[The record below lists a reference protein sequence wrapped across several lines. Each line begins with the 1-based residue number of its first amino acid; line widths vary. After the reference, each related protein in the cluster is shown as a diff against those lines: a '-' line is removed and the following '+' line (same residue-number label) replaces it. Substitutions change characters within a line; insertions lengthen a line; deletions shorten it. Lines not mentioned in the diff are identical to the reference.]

1 MENTTKMKIS
11 PKLIT
16 DFRDVYNN
24 YSFTNFGH
32 SENNRTLLLII
43 SFLYHSEKI
52 NRARFL
58 ALSKQIKENKM
69 DRRVNTFH
77 CTINDKWYTDERTL
91 NIYLDVFYNPNADTM
106 VSAVKGKILWHD
118 VDFKDILPILM
129 LHTGKNKNFTI
140 DWLFYEFIQPILE
153 KYEQSGHYFSVN
165 EWGIQQSLQMM
176 QTFGIDFT
184 KSNMKPFHQWK
195 DGNVSG
201 YCCEDCDGEYE
212 SYASNQYACY
222 VVSNNKK
229 TLREDFSIA
238 LNRFKDP
245 SYLKNPALIAK
256 NYIL

>member
-1 MENTTKMKIS
+1 MKIS
-11 PKLIT
+11 SKLIL
-16 DFRDVYNN
+16 DYRDYYNN
-24 YSFTNFGH
+24 HIPFGK
-32 SENNRTLLLII
+32 SENNKTLFLII
-43 SFLYHSEKI
+43 LFLYHNKVI
-52 NRARFL
+52 NRQRFL

-77 CTINDKWYTDERTL
+77 CTINDKWYNDETIL
-91 NIYLDVFYNPNADTM
+91 YIYLDVFSN
-106 VSAVKGKILWHD
+106 KKISKL
-118 VDFKDILPILM
+118 DIPFEEALPILQ
-129 LHTGKNKNFTI
+129 LHTGKNKNYTI
-140 DWLFYEFIQPILE
+140 DWFFYEFIQPIIE

-165 EWGIQQSLQMM
+165 EWGIEQSLQMM
-176 QTFGIDFT
+176 QTFGVDFN

-201 YCCEDCDGEYE
+201 YCCEDCDGDYE

-222 VVSNNKK
+222 VVNNNKK
-229 TLREDFSIA
+229 TLREDFSVA

>member
-1 MENTTKMKIS
+1 MKIS

-16 DFRDVYNN
+16 DYRDVYSN
-24 YSFTNFGH
+24 YIPFGK
-32 SENNRTLLLII
+32 SENNKTLLLII
-43 SFLYHSEKI
+43 SFLYHAEVI

-77 CTINDKWYTDERTL
+77 CTINDKWYNDERTL
-91 NIYLDVFYNPNADTM
+91 DIYLDVFNYPNKIVDAGKARRYNLSWND
-106 VSAVKGKILWHD
+106 I
-118 VDFKDILPILM
+118 DFKDFLPILM

-140 DWLFYEFIQPILE
+140 DWFFYEFIQPILE

-165 EWGIQQSLQMM
+165 ECGIEQSLQMM
-176 QTFGIDFT
+176 QTFGIYFT

-195 DGNVSG
+195 DNNVCG
-201 YCCEDCDGEYE
+201 YCCEDCDGDYE
-212 SYASNQYACY
+212 SYASNQYASY
-222 VVSNNKK
+222 VVNNNKK